1 MIVLYKATQVDLSA
15 RGSYCLVVS
24 QAKHCGEFR
33 MPKCRCPRAKVTF
46 MELVVYTVFLPIFR
60 RPEVGGKTR
69 RNHRSFYETL
79 SGVFDIT
86 PQMNNNS

>member
-1 MIVLYKATQVDLSA
+1 MLYKVTQVDLSA

-24 QAKHCGEFR
+24 QAKHCSEFR

>member
-1 MIVLYKATQVDLSA
+1 MHEEAIVWWSLRQSIAVSFV
-15 RGSYCLVVS
+15 CLN
-24 QAKHCGEFR
+24 ADAHG
-33 MPKCRCPRAKVTF
+33 AKVTF